1 MTISTSP
8 SLSEI
13 QTEFGGSSPISL
25 SEYYRGGS
33 YVPAYQ
39 HTSAVDGNAISSS
52 GAIRFGMF
60 RSVDVIRLNITSDTT
75 NYNIFTAAGSPGQRT
90 TVVLTINNVY
100 VYATTTGVY
109 ALDTGTGWA
118 AGSTIWIINNG
129 VVCGRGGA
137 GGTSGTNGVGTAGA
151 AGGPAFRAQFA
162 VTVTNNNT
170 FAGGGGGGGGAG
182 GYLSGKSYVKTGGGG
197 GGRVLGAGATTG
209 GVTATLAAAGAG
221 GTANTGTGGAG
232 GNLGAAGGTGQTRT
246 FAGGAGGP
254 AGNYVVGN
262 ANVTWAVA
270 GSRLGGAS

>member
-8 SLSEI
+8 SLSQI
-13 QTEFGGSSPISL
+13 QTEFGGSNPISL
-25 SEYYRGGS
+25 SEYYRGGAN
-33 YVPAYQ
+33 VPSVQ
-39 HTSAVDGNAISSS
+39 HTSATDGNAISTS

-60 RSVDVIRLNITSDTT
+60 RSVDIIRLTISSDTT
-75 NYNIFTAAGSPGQRT
+75 NYNIFTAAGSPGHRT

-129 VVCGRGGA
+129 VVAGRGGA
-137 GGTSGTNGVGTAGA
+137 GGTSGTSGVGT
-151 AGGPAFRAQFA
+151 GGSTGGHAFRAQWP

-182 GYLSGKSYVKTGGGG
+182 GYFDGKSYLKTGGGG

-209 GVTATLAAAGAG
+209 GVTATLGAAGGG

-232 GNLGAAGGTGQTRT
+232 GNLGAAGSAGQNRS
-246 FAGGAGGP
+246 FNGGGGGP